1 MTSAPAAPSPVVLA
15 ANVIRGESARVRVH
29 TVDGRDNAV
38 PGSAP
43 IVRFTVS
50 IFLRPCD
57 GPHGA
62 FRSGGGGGGWKC
74 EWRETRGEW
83 TFAEDDGR
91 EWTVNYSP
99 VIEWRTFR

>member
-15 ANVIRGESARVRVH
+15 ANVIRGKSARVRVH

-50 IFLRPCD
+50 ILLVPVTGHTVCF
-57 GPHGA
+57 A
-62 FRSGGGGGGWKC
+62 
-74 EWRETRGEW
+74 RG
-83 TFAEDDGR
+83 
-91 EWTVNYSP
+91 VK
-99 VIEWRTFR
+99 V